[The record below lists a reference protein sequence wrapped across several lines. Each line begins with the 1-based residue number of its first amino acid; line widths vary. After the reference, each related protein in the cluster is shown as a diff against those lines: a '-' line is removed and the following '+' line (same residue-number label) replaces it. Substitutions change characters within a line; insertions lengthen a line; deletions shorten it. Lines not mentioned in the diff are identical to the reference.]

1 MEKKQSF
8 LDKAKEFWNINVAKS
23 RTGQLILVL
32 IGITIFFSFLE
43 PKFLRLKTYDSML
56 LQMSE
61 LGILAIAV
69 FLCILVG
76 GLNISVMANANLAG
90 LFMGYFILA
99 NVRPES
105 TPQQIQ
111 LIILGGLG
119 VALLVGVVGGLLNGL
134 MVGYAK
140 LPPLLA
146 TLGTGTL
153 FTGIQ
158 KGLTGGESV
167 TGYPVQ
173 LEFLGGGKVLGIP
186 LPFIMFTVISV
197 LIFVM
202 LKFTRFGYK
211 IYMTGANQTT
221 AKFSGIATERIT
233 MYTYIVAGVL
243 SALTSAIVLGRTMSA
258 NPDYGLAT
266 YVLFT
271 IFVAVISGS
280 RAGFGSVANVFI
292 AMFALQS
299 LQTGFNYMLQTVK
312 GNTYFRDFIWG
323 LLLIIFL
330 IINYFANVK
339 SVEDN

>member
-8 LDKAKEFWNINVAKS
+8 LEKAKEFWNINVSKS

-32 IGITIFFSFLE
+32 VGITIFFTLLE
-43 PKFLRLKTYDSML
+43 PKFMRVKTYDSML

-76 GLNISVMANANLAG
+76 GLNISVMANANLAA
-90 LFMGYFILA
+90 LFMGYYILT
-99 NVRPES
+99 NFKPES

-111 LIILGGLG
+111 MIILGGIG
-119 VALLVGVVGGLLNGL
+119 IALLVGVIGGLLNGL

-167 TGYPVQ
+167 TGYPTQ
-173 LEFLGGGKVLGIP
+173 LEFLGGGKVMGIP
-186 LPFIMFTVISV
+186 LPFIMFTVVSI
-197 LIFVM
+197 LIFIM
-202 LKFTRFGYK
+202 LKFTQFGYK

-233 MYTYIVAGVL
+233 LLTYIVAGVL
-243 SALTSAIVLGRTMSA
+243 SALTSTIVLGRTMSA

-292 AMFALQS
+292 AMFALQT

-323 LLLIIFL
+323 LLLIVFL

>member
-8 LDKAKEFWNINVAKS
+8 LKKAEEFWDINVAKS

-32 IGITIFFSFLE
+32 IGITIFFAIME
-43 PKFLRLKTYDSML
+43 PKFFKVKTYLSMI

-76 GLNISVMANANLAG
+76 GINISVMANANLAG
-90 LFMGYFILA
+90 LFMGYFILT
-99 NVRPES
+99 NVKPDS
-105 TPQQIQ
+105 TPQQIE
-111 LIILGGLG
+111 LVILGGIG
-119 VALLVGVVGGLLNGL
+119 VALLVGVLGGLLNGL
-134 MVGYAK
+134 MIGYAK

-153 FTGIQ
+153 FTGLQ
-158 KGLTGGESV
+158 KGLAGGESV
-167 TGYPVQ
+167 SGYPTQ
-173 LEFLGGGKVLGIP
+173 LEFLGGGKVMGIP
-186 LPFIMFTVISV
+186 LPFIMFTIVSI

-221 AKFSGIATERIT
+221 AKFSGIPTERIT

-243 SALTSAIVLGRTMSA
+243 SALTSTIVLGRTMSS

-280 RAGFGSVANVFI
+280 RAGFGSVSNVFI
-292 AMFALQS
+292 AMFALQT

-323 LLLIIFL
+323 LLLIVFL
-330 IINYFANVK
+330 IVNYFANVK
-339 SVEDN
+339 KIEDN

>member
-8 LDKAKEFWNINVAKS
+8 LEKVKEFWNVNVAKN

-32 IGITIFFSFLE
+32 IGITIFFSLLE
-43 PKFLRLKTYDSML
+43 PKFLRIKTYESML

-76 GLNISVMANANLAG
+76 GINISVMANANLAG

-99 NVRPES
+99 NVRPDS
-105 TPQQIQ
+105 TPQQINM
-111 LIILGGLG
+111 IILGGVL
-119 VALLVGVVGGLLNGL
+119 VAVLVGVAGGMLNGL
-134 MVGYAK
+134 MIGYAK

-158 KGLTGGESV
+158 KGLAGGESV
-167 TGYPVQ
+167 TGFPTQ
-173 LEFLGGGKVLGIP
+173 LEFLGGGEVWGIP
-186 LPFIMFTVISV
+186 LPFIMFFVISV
-197 LIFVM
+197 LIHVM
-202 LKFTRFGYK
+202 LKFTTFGYK
-211 IYMTGANQTT
+211 IYMTGANQTA
-221 AKFSGIATERIT
+221 AKYSGIPTESII
-233 MYTYIVAGVL
+233 MNTYIVAGVL
-243 SALTSAIVLGRTMSA
+243 SALTATIVLGRTMSS

-280 RAGFGSVANVFI
+280 RAGFGTVLNVFI
-292 AMFALQS
+292 AMIALQS

-330 IINYFANVK
+330 IINFYANIK
-339 SVEDN
+339 KVEEN

>member
-1 MEKKQSF
+1 
-8 LDKAKEFWNINVAKS
+8 
-23 RTGQLILVL
+23 
-32 IGITIFFSFLE
+32 
-43 PKFLRLKTYDSML
+43 ML

-76 GLNISVMANANLAG
+76 GINISVMANANLAG
-90 LFMGYFILA
+90 LFMGYFILV
-99 NVRPES
+99 NVKPDS
-105 TPQQIQ
+105 TPQQIE
-111 LIILGGLG
+111 LVILGSIGI
-119 VALLVGVVGGLLNGL
+119 ALLVGLIGGLLNGL
-134 MVGYAK
+134 MIGYAK
-140 LPPLLA
+140 LPALLA

-153 FTGIQ
+153 FTGIH
-158 KGLTGGESV
+158 KGLSGGESV
-167 TGYPVQ
+167 SGFPTQ
-173 LEFLGGGKVLGIP
+173 LEFLGGGKLLGIP
-186 LPFIMFTVISV
+186 LPFIMFLAVSV

-211 IYMTGANQTT
+211 IYMTGANETT
-221 AKFSGIATERIT
+221 AKFSGIPTERVT

-243 SALTSAIVLGRTMSA
+243 SALTSTIVLGRTMSA

-280 RAGFGSVANVFI
+280 RAGFGGVTNVFI
-292 AMFALQS
+292 AMFALQT

-312 GNTYFRDFIWG
+312 GNTFFRDFIWG
-323 LLLIIFL
+323 LLLIVFL

-339 SVEDN
+339 KIEDN

>member
-8 LDKAKEFWNINVAKS
+8 LEKAKEFWNINVGKS
-23 RTGQLILVL
+23 RTGQLIVVLV
-32 IGITIFFSFLE
+32 GITIFFALFE
-43 PKFLRLKTYDSML
+43 PKFWAVKTYLSMI

-76 GLNISVMANANLAG
+76 GINISVMANANLAG
-90 LFMGYFILA
+90 LAMGYFILA
-99 NVRPES
+99 NVTKDS
-105 TPQQIQ
+105 TPAHIE
-111 LIILGGLG
+111 LVILGGVG
-119 VALLVGVVGGLLNGL
+119 VALLVGIIGGLLNGL

-140 LPPLLA
+140 MPALLA

-158 KGLTGGESV
+158 KGLSGGESV
-167 TGYPVQ
+167 SGYPTQ
-173 LEFLGGGKVLGIP
+173 LEFLGGGKIFGIP
-186 LPFIMFTVISV
+186 LPFIMFTVVSIV
-197 LIFVM
+197 IFVM

-211 IYMTGANQTT
+211 VYMTGANQTT
-221 AKFSGIATERIT
+221 AKFSGIPTERVT
-233 MYTYIVAGVL
+233 LYTYIVAGVL
-243 SALTSAIVLGRTMSA
+243 SALTSTIVLGRTMSS

-280 RAGFGSVANVFI
+280 RAGFGSVTNVFI
-292 AMFALQS
+292 AMFALQT

-323 LLLIIFL
+323 LLLIVFL

-339 SVEDN
+339 QIEDN

>member
-111 LIILGGLG
+111 MIILGGLG

>member
-1 MEKKQSF
+1 M
-8 LDKAKEFWNINVAKS
+8 
-23 RTGQLILVL
+23 
-32 IGITIFFSFLE
+32 E
-43 PKFLRLKTYDSML
+43 PKFFKVKTYLSMI

-76 GLNISVMANANLAG
+76 GINISVMANANLAG
-90 LFMGYFILA
+90 LFMGYFILM
-99 NVRPES
+99 NVKPDS
-105 TPQQIQ
+105 TPQQIE
-111 LIILGGLG
+111 LVILGGIG
-119 VALLVGVVGGLLNGL
+119 IALLVGVLGGLLNGL
-134 MVGYAK
+134 MIGYAK

-153 FTGIQ
+153 FTGLQ
-158 KGLTGGESV
+158 KGLAGGESV
-167 TGYPVQ
+167 SGYPTQ
-173 LEFLGGGKVLGIP
+173 LEFLGGGKILGIP
-186 LPFIMFTVISV
+186 LPFIIFTIVSI

-202 LKFTRFGYK
+202 LKFTKFGYK

-221 AKFSGIATERIT
+221 AKFSGIPTERIT
-233 MYTYIVAGVL
+233 MYTYIVAGIL
-243 SALTSAIVLGRTMSA
+243 SALTSTIVLGRTMSS

-280 RAGFGSVANVFI
+280 RAGFGSVSNVFI
-292 AMFALQS
+292 AMFALQT

-323 LLLIIFL
+323 LLLIVFL

-339 SVEDN
+339 KIEDN

>member
-8 LDKAKEFWNINVAKS
+8 LKKAEEFWDINVAKS

-32 IGITIFFSFLE
+32 IGITIFFAVME
-43 PKFLRLKTYDSML
+43 PKFFKVKTYLSMI

-76 GLNISVMANANLAG
+76 GINISVMANANLAG
-90 LFMGYFILA
+90 LFMGYFILS
-99 NVRPES
+99 NVRPDS
-105 TPQQIQ
+105 TPQQIE
-111 LIILGGLG
+111 LVILGGIG
-119 VALLVGVVGGLLNGL
+119 VALLVGVLGGLLNGL

-153 FTGIQ
+153 FTGLQ
-158 KGLTGGESV
+158 KGLAGGESV
-167 TGYPVQ
+167 SGYPTQ
-173 LEFLGGGKVLGIP
+173 LEFLGGGKILGIP
-186 LPFIMFTVISV
+186 LPFIMFTIVSI
-197 LIFVM
+197 LIFIM

-221 AKFSGIATERIT
+221 AKFSGIPTERIT

-243 SALTSAIVLGRTMSA
+243 SALTSTIVLGRTMSS

-292 AMFALQS
+292 AMFALQT

-323 LLLIIFL
+323 LLLIVFL

-339 SVEDN
+339 KIEDN

>member
-111 LIILGGLG
+111 MIILGGLG

-280 RAGFGSVANVFI
+280 RAGFGSVANIFI
-292 AMFALQS
+292 AMFALQT

>member
-1 MEKKQSF
+1 
-8 LDKAKEFWNINVAKS
+8 
-23 RTGQLILVL
+23 
-32 IGITIFFSFLE
+32 
-43 PKFLRLKTYDSML
+43 ML

-76 GLNISVMANANLAG
+76 GINISVMANANLAA
-90 LFMGYFILA
+90 LFMGYFILSS
-99 NVRPES
+99 VKPDS
-105 TPQQIQ
+105 TPAQID
-111 LIILGGLG
+111 LIILEGIG
-119 VALLVGVVGGLLNGL
+119 VALLVGFLGGLLNGL

-153 FTGIQ
+153 FTGLQ
-158 KGLTGGESV
+158 KGLSGGESV
-167 TGYPVQ
+167 TGYPKA
-173 LEFLGGGKVLGIP
+173 LEFLGGGKIIGIP
-186 LPFIMFTVISV
+186 LPFIMFTVVSI

-211 IYMTGANQTT
+211 VYMTGANQTT
-221 AKFSGIATERIT
+221 AKFSGIPTERIT
-233 MYTYIVAGVL
+233 MSVYIVAGML

-292 AMFALQS
+292 AMFALQT

-323 LLLIIFL
+323 LLLIVFL

-339 SVEDN
+339 KIEDN

>member
-1 MEKKQSF
+1 
-8 LDKAKEFWNINVAKS
+8 
-23 RTGQLILVL
+23 
-32 IGITIFFSFLE
+32 
-43 PKFLRLKTYDSML
+43 
-56 LQMSE
+56 
-61 LGILAIAV
+61 
-69 FLCILVG
+69 
-76 GLNISVMANANLAG
+76 
-90 LFMGYFILA
+90 
-99 NVRPES
+99 
-105 TPQQIQ
+105 
-111 LIILGGLG
+111 
-119 VALLVGVVGGLLNGL
+119 

-153 FTGIQ
+153 FTGLQ
-158 KGLTGGESV
+158 KGLSGGESV
-167 TGYPVQ
+167 TGYPKA
-173 LEFLGGGKVLGIP
+173 LEFLGGGKIIGIP
-186 LPFIMFTVISV
+186 LPFIMFTVVSI

-211 IYMTGANQTT
+211 VYMTGANQTT
-221 AKFSGIATERIT
+221 AKFSGIPTERIT
-233 MYTYIVAGVL
+233 MSVYIVAGML

-292 AMFALQS
+292 AMFALQT

-323 LLLIIFL
+323 LLLIVFL

-339 SVEDN
+339 KIEDN

>member
-8 LDKAKEFWNINVAKS
+8 LKKAEEFWDINVAKS

-32 IGITIFFSFLE
+32 IGITIFFAVME
-43 PKFLRLKTYDSML
+43 PKFFKVKTYLSMI

-76 GLNISVMANANLAG
+76 GINISVMANANLAG
-90 LFMGYFILA
+90 LFMGYFILS
-99 NVRPES
+99 NVRPDS
-105 TPQQIQ
+105 TPQQIE
-111 LIILGGLG
+111 LVILGGIG
-119 VALLVGVVGGLLNGL
+119 VALLVGVLGGLLNGL

-153 FTGIQ
+153 FTGLQ
-158 KGLTGGESV
+158 KGLAGGESV
-167 TGYPVQ
+167 SGYPTQ
-173 LEFLGGGKVLGIP
+173 LEFLGGGKILGIP
-186 LPFIMFTVISV
+186 LPFIIFTIVSI

-202 LKFTRFGYK
+202 LKFTKFGYK

-221 AKFSGIATERIT
+221 AKFSGIPTERIT
-233 MYTYIVAGVL
+233 MYTYIVAGIL
-243 SALTSAIVLGRTMSA
+243 SALTSTIVLGRTMSS

-280 RAGFGSVANVFI
+280 RAGFGSVSNVFI
-292 AMFALQS
+292 AMFALQT

-323 LLLIIFL
+323 LLLIVFL

-339 SVEDN
+339 KIEDN

>member
-8 LDKAKEFWNINVAKS
+8 LKKAEEFWDINVAKS

-32 IGITIFFSFLE
+32 IGITIFFAIME
-43 PKFLRLKTYDSML
+43 PKFFKVKTYLSMI

-76 GLNISVMANANLAG
+76 GINISVMANANLAG
-90 LFMGYFILA
+90 LFMGYFILM
-99 NVRPES
+99 NVKPDS
-105 TPQQIQ
+105 TPQQIE
-111 LIILGGLG
+111 LVILGGIG
-119 VALLVGVVGGLLNGL
+119 VALLVGVLGGLLNGL
-134 MVGYAK
+134 MIGYAK

-153 FTGIQ
+153 FTGLQ
-158 KGLTGGESV
+158 KGLAGGESV
-167 TGYPVQ
+167 SGYPTQ
-173 LEFLGGGKVLGIP
+173 LEFLGGGKVMGIP
-186 LPFIMFTVISV
+186 LPFIMFTIVSI

-221 AKFSGIATERIT
+221 AKFSGIPTERIT

-243 SALTSAIVLGRTMSA
+243 SALTSTIVLGRTMSS

-280 RAGFGSVANVFI
+280 RAGFGSVSNVFI
-292 AMFALQS
+292 AMFALQT

-323 LLLIIFL
+323 LLLIVFL
-330 IINYFANVK
+330 IVNYFANVK
-339 SVEDN
+339 KIEDN

>member
-8 LDKAKEFWNINVAKS
+8 LDKAKEFWNINIAKS

-111 LIILGGLG
+111 MIILGGVG
-119 VALLVGVVGGLLNGL
+119 VALLVGAVGGLLNGL
-134 MVGYAK
+134 MIGYAK
-140 LPPLLA
+140 LPALLA

-211 IYMTGANQTT
+211 IYMTGANETT

-233 MYTYIVAGVL
+233 MLTYVVAGVL

-280 RAGFGSVANVFI
+280 RAGFGSVLNVFI
-292 AMFALQS
+292 AMFALQT

-323 LLLIIFL
+323 LLLIVFL

>member
-111 LIILGGLG
+111 MIILGGLG

-323 LLLIIFL
+323 LLLIVFL

>member
-8 LDKAKEFWNINVAKS
+8 LEKAEEFWDINVAKS

-32 IGITIFFSFLE
+32 ISITIFFALLE
-43 PKFLRLKTYDSML
+43 PKFFKVKTYLSMI

-76 GLNISVMANANLAG
+76 GINISVMANANLAG
-90 LFMGYFILA
+90 LFMGYFILM
-99 NVRPES
+99 NVKPDS

-111 LIILGGLG
+111 LVILGGIG
-119 VALLVGVVGGLLNGL
+119 IALLVGVLGGLLNGL
-134 MVGYAK
+134 MIGYAK

-153 FTGIQ
+153 FTGLQ
-158 KGLTGGESV
+158 KGLAGGESV
-167 TGYPVQ
+167 SGYPTQ
-173 LEFLGGGKVLGIP
+173 LEFLGGGKILGIP
-186 LPFIMFTVISV
+186 LPFIMFTVVSV

-221 AKFSGIATERIT
+221 AKFSGIPTERVT

-243 SALTSAIVLGRTMSA
+243 SALTSTIVLGRTMSS

-292 AMFALQS
+292 AMFALQT

-323 LLLIIFL
+323 LLLIVFL

-339 SVEDN
+339 KIEDN